1 MIVAQENAER
11 AESGEGKARPFRI
24 HAGVHARWSVRE
36 LLRRGMKHNGTHAF
50 KRWRAR
56 RAGRASGDEGEAH
69 AFKRWRAR
77 RAGKA
82 SGDEGATGTPAP
94 LQYGAWAAVERIAN
108 LFCIYPSSGQGVQVS
123 SPVGAPP

>member
-1 MIVAQENAER
+1 MIVAQESAER

-56 RAGRASGDEGEAH
+56 RAGRASGDEG
-69 AFKRWRAR
+69 
-77 RAGKA
+77 
-82 SGDEGATGTPAP
+82 ATGTPAP